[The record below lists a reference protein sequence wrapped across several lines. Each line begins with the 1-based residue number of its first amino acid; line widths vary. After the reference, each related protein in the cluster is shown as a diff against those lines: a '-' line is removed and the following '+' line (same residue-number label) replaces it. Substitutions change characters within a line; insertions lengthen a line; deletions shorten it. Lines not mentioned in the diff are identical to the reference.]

1 MTFWFYLEKK
11 YFEDQQAVYQGRL
24 HLPVYKHMRMCLE
37 RELIFISSSEDK
49 KKSYHLKRN
58 EESYW
63 PLLISQ

>member
-1 MTFWFYLEKK
+1 MHHFDILVLSGKK

-49 KKSYHLKRN
+49 KSLTILREMKKVIGHY
-58 EESYW
+58 
-63 PLLISQ
+63 

>member
-1 MTFWFYLEKK
+1 MHHFDILVLSGKK

-49 KKSYHLKRN
+49 RSLTILREMKKVIGHY
-58 EESYW
+58 
-63 PLLISQ
+63 